1 MPARKPRRKPAGKHG
16 PDRNHRD
23 RNPPQYVSDTSP
35 EDCIVCG
42 EGKGT
47 VLPLYRGQENL
58 GIVNLNS
65 FDLAPVTI
73 NRYDDF
79 GKLIEE
85 AEQGSS
91 THITNTGEG
100 GFFLS
105 VTADTN
111 RGYAHGHLSFDK
123 NKALD
128 MEKTASHLCSD
139 CLNQMMEHCWS
150 DVPFCMGV
158 IDFSTGEIRLF
169 EEKITA
175 FTFGN
180 YYISCDSRDMDEG
193 DLREI
198 DLLIFI
204 VLNGIRTES
213 AARSAAGATGG
224 STHGP
229 CLCEKPHR
237 KVCSQKSGSAF
248 CRGLG
253 CPQQAK
259 RERRRRASGGLEY
272 P

>member
-1 MPARKPRRKPAGKHG
+1 MNDLTRQEDDLMKNRSFFARSWHSCLTVSAFFFVLLAAGCQPESHAENQPESTG
-16 PDRNHRD
+16 QTEIIETE
-23 RNPPQYVSDTSP
+23 NPPQYVSDTSP

-158 IDFSTGEIRLF
+158 IDFSTG
-169 EEKITA
+169 
-175 FTFGN
+175 
-180 YYISCDSRDMDEG
+180 
-193 DLREI
+193 
-198 DLLIFI
+198 
-204 VLNGIRTES
+204 
-213 AARSAAGATGG
+213 
-224 STHGP
+224 
-229 CLCEKPHR
+229 
-237 KVCSQKSGSAF
+237 Q
-248 CRGLG
+248 
-253 CPQQAK
+253 
-259 RERRRRASGGLEY
+259 
-272 P
+272 

>member
-1 MPARKPRRKPAGKHG
+1 MNDLTRQEDDLMKNRSFFARSWHSCLTVSAFFFVLLAAACQPESHAENQPESTGQTEIIETE
-16 PDRNHRD
+16 
-23 RNPPQYVSDTSP
+23 NPPQYVSDTSP

-198 DLLIFI
+198 DLLIFY
-204 VLNGIRTES
+204 
-213 AARSAAGATGG
+213 
-224 STHGP
+224 
-229 CLCEKPHR
+229 
-237 KVCSQKSGSAF
+237 
-248 CRGLG
+248 
-253 CPQQAK
+253 CP
-259 RERRRRASGGLEY
+259 ERY
-272 P
+272 QD

>member
-1 MPARKPRRKPAGKHG
+1 MMIGRELFAKRRNGCLLVSVLFLAPFVSGCQPGSHTENNPAVMEPGK
-16 PDRNHRD
+16 RIEAEAL
-23 RNPPQYVSDTSP
+23 PQYDSDTSP
-35 EDCIVCG
+35 EDCLVCG

-47 VLPLYRGQENL
+47 ALPLYWGQKNL
-58 GIVNLNS
+58 GILNLNS

-198 DLLIFI
+198 DLLIFY
-204 VLNGIRTES
+204 
-213 AARSAAGATGG
+213 
-224 STHGP
+224 
-229 CLCEKPHR
+229 
-237 KVCSQKSGSAF
+237 
-248 CRGLG
+248 
-253 CPQQAK
+253 CP
-259 RERRRRASGGLEY
+259 ERY
-272 P
+272 QD